1 MLAVVISS
9 ESVKFYDSYQAEKAK
24 LNIDAGVY
32 SPEAFYR
39 ACNIMR
45 ERWKS
50 HGENYY
56 QMLVKHLPQLAAAMI
71 EDPWGSSVAVVQGVG
86 QTLMNRGER
95 FVHEWN
101 DSPWKA
107 SLP

>member
-32 SPEAFYR
+32 SPKAFYR
-39 ACNIMR
+39 ACNIMK

-56 QMLVKHLPQLAAAMI
+56 QMKAPASASCCY
-71 EDPWGSSVAVVQGVG
+71 DRGSLGELG
-86 QTLMNRGER
+86 CRGAR
-95 FVHEWN
+95 CGTGPHE
-101 DSPWKA
+101 SR
-107 SLP
+107 